1 MPHAIR
7 IHAHGGPEVMK
18 WEEIATPTP
27 GPGEAL
33 LRQTAVGL
41 NFIDVYQRSG
51 GYKLDLPAS
60 IGMEA
65 AGVVEA
71 VGDGVTAVKPGD
83 RVAYVM
89 GPPGAY
95 AEQRVYPAERLVP
108 LPNDISDE
116 QAAGMM
122 LKGLTASYLVRR
134 TYPVKKGDTVVFHAA
149 AGGVGL
155 IICQWLK
162 QLGAT
167 VIGTVGS
174 DEKAAIAKAHGCDH
188 PIVYTRE
195 NFADRVLEITDG
207 AGVPVVYDGVG
218 ADTYEGS
225 LKCLAR
231 FGMFVS
237 FGAASG
243 PPPAVP
249 GTALAGRALYFTR
262 PGLAPHTAT
271 RELLIDAAEALFD
284 AVRKG
289 VKIEIQQ
296 RYALKDAADAH
307 RALQARQTT
316 GSTIF
321 TV

>member
-1 MPHAIR
+1 MPHAI
-7 IHAHGGPEVMK
+7 ILHEHGGPEVMK
-18 WEEIATPTP
+18 WEEIPSPQPKA
-27 GPGEAL
+27 GEARI
-33 LRQTAVGL
+33 RQTAVGL
-41 NFIDVYQRSG
+41 NYIDVYQRNG
-51 GYKLDLPAS
+51 GYKLDLPS
-60 IGMEA
+60 SFGMEG
-65 AGVVEA
+65 AGVVDA
-71 VGDGVTAVKPGD
+71 VGAGVTNVKVGD

-95 AEQRVYPAERLVP
+95 AEERVYPADRLVP
-108 LPNDISDE
+108 LPDDISDE
-116 QAAGMM
+116 VAAGMM

-134 TYPVKKGDTVVFHAA
+134 TYKVQKGDTVLFHAA

-167 VIGTVGS
+167 VIGTVS
-174 DEKAAIAKAHGCDH
+174 TDEKAAVAKAHGCDY

-195 NFADRVLEITDG
+195 DFAERVMEITNG
-207 AGVPVVYDGVG
+207 EGVPVVYDGVG

-225 LKCLAR
+225 MKVLAR

-237 FGAASG
+237 FGASSG
-243 PPPAVP
+243 PVPPVP

-262 PGLAPHTAT
+262 PGLGPNTAT
-271 RELLIDAAEALFD
+271 RELLIDAADSLFA
-284 AVRKG
+284 AVRNG
-289 VKIEIQQ
+289 LKIEINH
-296 RYALKDAADAH
+296 RYALKDAAEAH
-307 RALQARQTT
+307 RALEARQTT

>member
-33 LRQTAVGL
+33 LRQTVVGL